1 MAQPGQQMASRLGT
15 KSRWIWRDDGLRHLH
30 LAQPD
35 AGAELI
41 EQVDLAHI
49 AIPEEESAK
58 DAGISNAYLTAFVK
72 KRNAILGESWS
83 IYRLSWMRARA

>member
-1 MAQPGQQMASRLGT
+1 MES
-15 KSRWIWRDDGLRHLH
+15 DGLRHLH

-35 AGAELI
+35 AGAKLI

-49 AIPEEESAK
+49 DIPEEESAK

-72 KRNAILGESWS
+72 KQNAILGESRS